1 MASSAFSVRR
11 SGRCSTP
18 LGSGQGTPVEGET
31 HPQRARPRP
40 AKCGSVRIVA
50 DIEATTIAPEAAN
63 TQAAPPGRARRVVA
77 IVLVVCVGLLS
88 VLSVVAGYVRGE
100 LLDTD
105 SYVEMV
111 APLARNPA
119 VQAEVVDAVTDKVV
133 DSVRLDDLTE
143 SAIELLRARD
153 GRLAQLLNSD
163 RRLADALN
171 SALSGVGPMLQ
182 NQLEAATRRAAE
194 RVVESP
200 QFAELW
206 AEANR
211 VAQSATLAALRDEGS
226 ALRTDDGAVRIDI
239 GVVVEVVKQRL
250 IQSGFALAERIPAV
264 DSEIVLIETA
274 QLAQAQQF
282 LLIFDQIAPW
292 VPWVTLALAIAAVLV
307 APVRRRGLLWVG
319 AAVAAAMIIL
329 TLTLVAVRH
338 WLLTRV
344 ATTSVEPAAAAAI
357 LDAALDP
364 LRSRVWV
371 VLVVALL
378 IVIGAVLAGPAGS
391 RLRARIQRLRQK
403 NQPEVH

>member
-1 MASSAFSVRR
+1 MSVV
-11 SGRCSTP
+11 
-18 LGSGQGTPVEGET
+18 L
-31 HPQRARPRP
+31 
-40 AKCGSVRIVA
+40 
-50 DIEATTIAPEAAN
+50 
-63 TQAAPPGRARRVVA
+63 
-77 IVLVVCVGLLS
+77 IVLVGLLS
-88 VLSVVAGYVRGE
+88 LVSVVAGYVRSD
-100 LLDTD
+100 LLDND
-105 SYVEMV
+105 RYVEMV

-119 VQAEVVDAVTDKVV
+119 VQAEVVDAVTNKVV

-143 SAIELLRARD
+143 SALELLRARD

-171 SALSGVGPMLQ
+171 SALSGVGPLLQ
-182 NQLEAATRRAAE
+182 NQLDAATRRATE

-200 QFAELW
+200 RFAELW
-206 AEANR
+206 TEANR
-211 VAQSATLAALRDEGS
+211 VAHRATLAALRDQGS

-239 GVVVEVVKQRL
+239 GVVVEAVKQRL
-250 IQSGFALAERIPAV
+250 VQSGFALAERIPTV
-264 DSEIVLIETA
+264 DSEIVLIESA
-274 QLAQAQQF
+274 QLAQAQRA

-307 APVRRRGLLWVG
+307 APVRRRGVLWVA

-329 TLTLVAVRH
+329 ALTLVAVRH

-344 ATTSVEPAAAAAI
+344 TTTSVEPAAAAAI

-378 IVIGAVLAGPAGS
+378 IVVGSVLAGPAGS

-403 NQPEVH
+403 DQPEVH